1 MKKEDYRAPN
11 DVQKK
16 IETWWTTKRD
26 SDLAARMG
34 KGPKFWKF
42 SEGTLK
48 IVGSGDFDG
57 CSGIAIVSPHGA
69 LVGHFWPQNNTGA
82 PLKIKDF
89 EAQYNNHKSD
99 LAGANVYVFAKEK
112 DDPQDKNIWQEEHF
126 VKFLKEELQT
136 AEPKVILTRWYQ
148 LLTMTEWRRLWRQP
162 TLNIA
167 RPAPP
172 STLIL
177 MGRRSQH
184 T

>member
-1 MKKEDYRAPN
+1 MDLSDMKKEDYRAPN

-136 AEPKVILTRWYQ
+136 AEPKAALEAADIEY
-148 LLTMTEWRRLWRQP
+148 RQACA
-162 TLNIA
+162 TIYIDFDGEKVTTYMN
-167 RPAPP
+167 
-172 STLIL
+172 
-177 MGRRSQH
+177 GEKQQ
-184 T
+184 